1 MQCASFDNECSTV
14 VLGELLNLE
23 FSGNNPVIHC
33 ETNGTKPFD
42 PENDCKVL
50 INLCKLHKIT
60 VSDEDGVFCGY
71 SQEKI
76 KGEEEII
83 SRSKASTAVD
93 ASISALIA
101 LLQTNNGLVHEV

>member
-1 MQCASFDNECSTV
+1 V

-23 FSGNNPVIHC
+23 FIDNKPVIHC
-33 ETNGTKPFD
+33 KTNGTKPFD
-42 PENDCKVL
+42 PKNDYKVL
-50 INLCKLHKIT
+50 INLCNIHKIT
-60 VSDEDGVFCGY
+60 VSDEGGFFCGY

-76 KGEEEII
+76 KGEEGII

-101 LLQTNNGLVHEV
+101 LLQTNNCLMHEV